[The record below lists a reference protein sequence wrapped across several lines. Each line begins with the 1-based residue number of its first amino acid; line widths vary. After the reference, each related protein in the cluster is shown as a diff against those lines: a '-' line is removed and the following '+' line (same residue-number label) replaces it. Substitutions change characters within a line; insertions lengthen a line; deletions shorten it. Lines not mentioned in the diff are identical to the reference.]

1 MAKKNMT
8 REHPA
13 QQEPAEDNLTRKGP
27 GAPGRGGR
35 GGARLGAALS
45 LGVVVLVVLS
55 LASLAV
61 GNSSISTTDAL
72 SALVGT
78 SSNGTAS
85 LIVWGVRVPR
95 TLAALACG
103 AALAGSGLLLQSS
116 LDNDLAAPSIMG
128 VNSGAGLGA
137 LVAALLVPQ
146 APLVRAGAAF
156 AGALLSTLAVYLIS
170 RKAGVARTTLVL
182 AGVAVSSLMSAGVD
196 VIITV
201 RPDLVTDRVSFSLG
215 SFSNVSPSVLAV
227 AAPVM
232 AFAVVAAFLLSSGI
246 DLFAL
251 GDEAAYGLGLDV
263 RRHRLLSIGC
273 SALLSAAAVS
283 VCGLLGFVGLIVP
296 NLVRMRWHASFA
308 RCLAGCLVGGAALVL
323 GCDLAARMLFFPY
336 ELPVGLLLSLL
347 GAPFFIMMLVR
358 RHQRGRA

>member
-95 TLAALACG
+95 TLAALTCG

-128 VNSGAGLGA
+128 VN
-137 LVAALLVPQ
+137 
-146 APLVRAGAAF
+146 
-156 AGALLSTLAVYLIS
+156 
-170 RKAGVARTTLVL
+170 
-182 AGVAVSSLMSAGVD
+182 
-196 VIITV
+196 
-201 RPDLVTDRVSFSLG
+201 
-215 SFSNVSPSVLAV
+215 
-227 AAPVM
+227 
-232 AFAVVAAFLLSSGI
+232 
-246 DLFAL
+246 
-251 GDEAAYGLGLDV
+251 
-263 RRHRLLSIGC
+263 
-273 SALLSAAAVS
+273 
-283 VCGLLGFVGLIVP
+283 
-296 NLVRMRWHASFA
+296 
-308 RCLAGCLVGGAALVL
+308 
-323 GCDLAARMLFFPY
+323 
-336 ELPVGLLLSLL
+336 
-347 GAPFFIMMLVR
+347 
-358 RHQRGRA
+358 